1 MRLHSPKSNIR
12 CIVVELDTHS
22 VSQMRIFHMELLDVS
37 VND

>member
-1 MRLHSPKSNIR
+1 
-12 CIVVELDTHS
+12 VELDTHS